1 MSNAVGNWYELNQR
15 ELLARLG
22 AVGEALKVHAA
33 RVSGRTDAHEDEEL
47 AHAQAEEMVATDS
60 EDLVT
65 DASALLSSGG
75 AESESEPRVSTA
87 LDHLCEVFSL
97 STFERD
103 LLLMCAG
110 VELDARFAELCA
122 AAHNDTRRAYPTFGL
137 ALAALPEAHWSALT
151 SNAPLRRWRLIE
163 LEHGHDHLVNARLR
177 IDERVLHYLAGVSHM
192 DERLRGLV
200 EAVAAPS
207 ELPDSHRELARRV
220 AEFWA
225 NDPNNRRD
233 EASAVVFL
241 CGADGAGKR
250 AVASAASA
258 ALGLGLHA
266 LRAADV
272 PPSVAEREALA
283 RLWEREAVLQGS
295 ALLLEQDE
303 QENKHAVLSFIE
315 SVRGMLFVAGR
326 ECQRPRQRPALRLDV
341 RKPSAAEQRQL
352 WHKVL
357 ALWPRS

>member
-1 MSNAVGNWYELNQR
+1 MSDAVGNWYELNQR

-22 AVGEALKVHAA
+22 AVGEALKAHAA

-47 AHAQAEEMVATDS
+47 AHAPAEEVVAADSEVLDTDS
-60 EDLVT
+60 
-65 DASALLSSGG
+65 SALLSSGG
-75 AESESEPRVSTA
+75 TELESGPENEPRVSTA

-122 AAHNDTRRAYPTFGL
+122 AAHGEMRRAYPTFGL
-137 ALAALPEAHWSALT
+137 ALAALPAAHWSALT

-177 IDERVLHYLAGVSHM
+177 IDERVLHYLAGVSHL

-225 NDPNNRRD
+225 NDPNN
-233 EASAVVFL
+233 
-241 CGADGAGKR
+241 
-250 AVASAASA
+250 
-258 ALGLGLHA
+258 
-266 LRAADV
+266 
-272 PPSVAEREALA
+272 PSNR
-283 RLWEREAVLQGS
+283 
-295 ALLLEQDE
+295 
-303 QENKHAVLSFIE
+303 
-315 SVRGMLFVAGR
+315 
-326 ECQRPRQRPALRLDV
+326 
-341 RKPSAAEQRQL
+341 
-352 WHKVL
+352 
-357 ALWPRS
+357 